1 MAVFMAIGFQSSWAA
16 TSNADE
22 QMSISLRFLRTPVE
36 SQANPTP
43 SMNGGVHRQN
53 EYAVTASGAVVPAQS
68 FAVSPFNETKSRQ
81 IDGRRRAGIANLE
94 QTTPKDIIKQID
106 VELATDPKPA
116 AKSDDCGPSPFAP
129 EDVRAFVVQSARRHG
144 VDEALAVA
152 VATVESD
159 LDRNRNSPAG
169 ARGPMQLM
177 PVTSAHL
184 GVADPCEPI
193 ANIDAGVRH
202 LRSLLEEFRNPIL
215 AVAAYNAG
223 EASIYRYGGI
233 PPFPETVNY
242 VAKILNHRLGLRA
255 LPPVNVKA
263 SPSFYR
269 ALRVP
274 EGGVIVPDKRRE
286 WVAGVM
292 HF

>member
-1 MAVFMAIGFQSSWAA
+1 V
-16 TSNADE
+16 
-22 QMSISLRFLRTPVE
+22 
-36 SQANPTP
+36 
-43 SMNGGVHRQN
+43 NGSVHRQV

-68 FAVSPFNETKSRQ
+68 FAGAPFSGTKLRQ
-81 IDGRRRAGIANLE
+81 NDGYRRAGTANLE
-94 QTTPKDIIKQID
+94 QTAANEIIKQIGG
-106 VELATDPKPA
+106 EFATDPKPA
-116 AKSDDCGPSPFAP
+116 TKSDDCGPSPLGP

-152 VATVESD
+152 VAIVESD

-177 PVTSAHL
+177 PATAAHL

-202 LRSLLEEFRNPIL
+202 LRSLLEEFSNPIL

-242 VAKILNHRLGLRA
+242 VAKILNHRLGLPA
-255 LPPVNVKA
+255 LPPVNAKA
-263 SPSFYR
+263 SQSSYR
-269 ALRVP
+269 ALSAP
-274 EGGVIVPDKRRE
+274 KGGVIVPDKRRQ